1 MGLSGPSCRCV
12 IFSSSVQFSRLPPRI
27 ARSFINNSRTP
38 DSSLQRKE
46 KTAKIKSFSCRLL
59 IYLPVLPSLIPVFFF
74 IFSIPYCLFH
84 FWDFIQQFLDSCCFS
99 HVRHVRYCF
108 PERCKND
115 EKSRV
120 SAIIILVLF
129 FWLLDPNRYVLDW
142 RMFVGFFIFDWK

>member
-74 IFSIPYCLFH
+74 SFFQFPIVYFIFGILYNNFQIRAVFH
-84 FWDFIQQFLDSCCFS
+84 MLD
-99 HVRHVRYCF
+99 
-108 PERCKND
+108 
-115 EKSRV
+115 
-120 SAIIILVLF
+120 
-129 FWLLDPNRYVLDW
+129 
-142 RMFVGFFIFDWK
+142 MFVIVFQSVVKMMKKAELVRLLFQFFFFLVIGSKSLCS